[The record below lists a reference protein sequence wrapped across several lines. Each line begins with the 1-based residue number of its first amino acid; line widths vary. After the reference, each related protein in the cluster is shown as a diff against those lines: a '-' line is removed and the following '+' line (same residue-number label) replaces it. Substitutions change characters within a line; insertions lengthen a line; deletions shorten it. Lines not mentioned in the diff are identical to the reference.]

1 MSHYKPYPAYKDSG
15 VEWIGEVPEHWQ
27 VKRLEHVCTTHR
39 RSVTPQELA
48 PLEVFH
54 FSIPVVQATG
64 SGAIET
70 GESVDSNKLLITT
83 PQVLISKLNPR
94 KGTVVIADADP
105 NRLTVASTEF
115 VPLLPKPGLAILE
128 FIASLVS
135 SSHLRELFESRVE
148 SVTKSHQRV
157 LPEHITK
164 ALSAI
169 PPLDEQ
175 VKIAA
180 AIERETTR
188 IDALIAKKTRFIEL
202 LQEKRQALITHAV
215 TKGLDPTVKM
225 KDSGVEWI
233 GEVPEH
239 WLVVQLGKLAKDRC
253 DGPFGSGLKSEHYV
267 DAGVRVVR
275 LQNIGWGAFKDD
287 NAAFIS
293 REHWHTVLG
302 RGHSVVSGDLLVAGL
317 GDEGNP
323 LGRAC
328 VAPDD
333 LGDAL
338 VKADC
343 YRFRLNQQKAL
354 SPFVALSLSATAR
367 AECGFMATGATRD
380 RLNLGLAS
388 SRIVAL
394 PPSIEEQRAIVENVQ
409 TRAARI
415 DLLAEKNQRSIDLL
429 KERRSAFITAAVTG
443 QIDLREAT

>member
-64 SGAIET
+64 SGAIEA

-164 ALSAI
+164 AISAI
-169 PPLDEQ
+169 PPFDEQ
-175 VKIAA
+175 VKITA
-180 AIERETTR
+180 AIDRETAR

-215 TKGLDPTVKM
+215 TKGLDPDVKL

-267 DAGVRVVR
+267 DDGVRVVR

-293 REHWHTVLG
+293 REHWQTVLG